1 MTRPDVSDERR
12 PQIIE
17 AAIQVFL
24 RKGYRKASMPEI
36 ARQAG
41 LSIGGVYWYFK
52 SKDEIIAAILE
63 RTFDQDFS
71 ALTELLGAGA
81 PTADRLRAFVDGYAD
96 SFEQWQWLNPIGMEF
111 YGEAAHD
118 EKVRGVVLRYLE
130 RFRRALA
137 TLIEQGIQ
145 RGEFRAVDPI
155 DTANVLLGMEEGLA
169 LLLAVDPQR
178 TRWCQ
183 SFKLGCGLMISGL
196 ITPEP
201 RRAIS
206 LLDRPDVRVE

>member
-63 RTFDQDFS
+63 RIFDQDFS

-81 PTADRLRAFVDGYAD
+81 PDGRPTAGLCGWLRRQLRAVAVDEPNRHG
-96 SFEQWQWLNPIGMEF
+96 
-111 YGEAAHD
+111 
-118 EKVRGVVLRYLE
+118 VLR
-130 RFRRALA
+130 
-137 TLIEQGIQ
+137 
-145 RGEFRAVDPI
+145 
-155 DTANVLLGMEEGLA
+155 
-169 LLLAVDPQR
+169 
-178 TRWCQ
+178 
-183 SFKLGCGLMISGL
+183 
-196 ITPEP
+196 
-201 RRAIS
+201 
-206 LLDRPDVRVE
+206 

>member
-1 MTRPDVSDERR
+1 MSRPDVSAERR
-12 PQIIE
+12 PQIID
-17 AAIQVFL
+17 AAIRVFT
-24 RKGYRKASMPEI
+24 RKGYRNATMPDV
-36 ARQAG
+36 AREAG
-41 LSIGGVYWYFK
+41 LSVGGVYWYFK
-52 SKDEIIAAILE
+52 SKDEIIAAILQ
-63 RTFDQDFS
+63 RIFDQDFS

-81 PTADRLRAFVDGYAD
+81 PAADRLQAFVDGYAD
-96 SFEQWQWLNPIGMEF
+96 SFEQWQWMNPIGMEF

-178 TRWCQ
+178 TRWRQ
-183 SFKLGCGLMISGL
+183 SFKLGCGLLISGL
-196 ITPEP
+196 RTPEP
-201 RRAIS
+201 QQAIAS
-206 LLDRPDVRVE
+206 GQT

>member
-1 MTRPDVSDERR
+1 M
-12 PQIIE
+12 
-17 AAIQVFL
+17 
-24 RKGYRKASMPEI
+24 
-36 ARQAG
+36 
-41 LSIGGVYWYFK
+41 
-52 SKDEIIAAILE
+52 
-63 RTFDQDFS
+63 
-71 ALTELLGAGA
+71 
-81 PTADRLRAFVDGYAD
+81 
-96 SFEQWQWLNPIGMEF
+96 NPIGMEF

-178 TRWCQ
+178 TRWRQ
-183 SFKLGCGLMISGL
+183 SFKLGCGLVISGL
-196 ITPEP
+196 RTPEP
-201 RRAIS
+201 RQAIAS
-206 LLDRPDVRVE
+206 GQT